1 MSRDKRAAVSHGL
14 WFLGRGGASG
24 SCGAKRTS
32 GEPSLRCSEPIR
44 SGIFTAPYVL
54 SIRYL
59 ASLHD
64 TAMTY
69 LRFFLKNS

>member
-14 WFLGRGGASG
+14 WFLGRGARGELRS
-24 SCGAKRTS
+24 KRTS
-32 GEPSLRCSEPIR
+32 GEPSLWCSELIR

-69 LRFFLKNS
+69 LRFFFKNS